1 MLNLKCSVLSLNVKG
16 LRNSL
21 KRQKIFYWLKQHNSL
36 NAITFLQETH
46 SDRKTEKSWKNYCN
60 GDLYFSHGTTNSCGV
75 LTLIGKN
82 VDFILKNKI
91 IDDSDRY
98 VILLCEISGLTVLL
112 LNTYA
117 PNTESAQ
124 VTFFTE
130 LWEILSKLDNIDN
143 IIWGGDFN
151 CSFDKLDAVGG
162 NFKPKRKSLY
172 LIQEIMDC
180 YDMCDIWRVRNES
193 NRQYT
198 WRQKSLLTTLLL
210 SRRRTSS

>member
-1 MLNLKCSVLSLNVKG
+1 M
-16 LRNSL
+16 
-21 KRQKIFYWLKQHNSL
+21 
-36 NAITFLQETH
+36 
-46 SDRKTEKSWKNYCN
+46 
-60 GDLYFSHGTTNSCGV
+60 
-75 LTLIGKN
+75 IGKN
-82 VDFILKNKI
+82 VDFVLKGKI
-91 IDDSDRY
+91 IDDSYRY

-117 PNTESAQ
+117 PNTASAQ

-130 LWEILSKLDNIDN
+130 LWGILSKLDNIDN

-193 NRQYT
+193 KRQYT
-198 WRQKSLLTTLLL
+198 WRQKSPLIERRLDFFLVSNTLQSIISKANIIMLFVQITLL
-210 SRRRTSS
+210 